1 MADHKL
7 KLGSLT
13 ALVIGSMIGG
23 GIFSLPKDMASGA
36 EVGAILIGWA
46 ITAVGMLALAF
57 VFQTLANRKP
67 DLDNGVYTYAKAGFG
82 NYLGFSSAWGYWIS
96 AWVGNVA
103 YLMLLMNTLGYFFP
117 ALKTTITDP
126 VTHEVTSSVSVWGI
140 ALASVLL
147 WSMHMLVLR
156 GVKTAAF
163 INTIITIAKVIP
175 LFAFIIILL
184 FSFKLDIFTTD
195 FWGTKSPDLGSVMTQ
210 VKSMMLVT
218 VWVFIGIEGASVYS
232 ASAEKRTDVG
242 KATILGFLSVLSLL
256 ILVNVL
262 SAGVMK
268 QPELA
273 GLENPSMAHVLAHV
287 VGPWGATFISVGL
300 GVSLLGALLAWTL
313 FAAETLY
320 VASKDGTVPAFF
332 HRENKNAAPIN
343 ALWATNIGMQIFLIL
358 NLFSAG
364 SYQKMVALATSMI
377 LIPYLFS
384 AAYAALLTVRKETY
398 DKDPQDLGK
407 DSIIAWVATVYGVWL
422 LYAAGVEYLL
432 LSMLLYAP
440 GTFVYIWARKENKQ
454 VVFSAVEKL
463 YVAAVFIG
471 AIVAVVG
478 LAQGKLSL

>member
-1 MADHKL
+1 
-7 KLGSLT
+7 
-13 ALVIGSMIGG
+13 
-23 GIFSLPKDMASGA
+23 
-36 EVGAILIGWA
+36 
-46 ITAVGMLALAF
+46 
-57 VFQTLANRKP
+57 
-67 DLDNGVYTYAKAGFG
+67 
-82 NYLGFSSAWGYWIS
+82 
-96 AWVGNVA
+96 
-103 YLMLLMNTLGYFFP
+103 
-117 ALKTTITDP
+117 
-126 VTHEVTSSVSVWGI
+126 
-140 ALASVLL
+140 
-147 WSMHMLVLR
+147 
-156 GVKTAAF
+156 
-163 INTIITIAKVIP
+163 
-175 LFAFIIILL
+175 
-184 FSFKLDIFTTD
+184 
-195 FWGTKSPDLGSVMTQ
+195 
-210 VKSMMLVT
+210 
-218 VWVFIGIEGASVYS
+218 
-232 ASAEKRTDVG
+232 
-242 KATILGFLSVLSLL
+242 
-256 ILVNVL
+256 L

>member
-256 ILVNVL
+256 VLVNVL

-300 GVSLLGALLAWTL
+300 GVSLLDAVCSRNPVCGFQRRHRSRLLPPRKQKCRAHQRAVGNQHRYANLLDFELVLCGFLSKNGGAGDFYDFDSLLVL
-313 FAAETLY
+313 CRLCC
-320 VASKDGTVPAFF
+320 AFD
-332 HRENKNAAPIN
+332 RA
-343 ALWATNIGMQIFLIL
+343 
-358 NLFSAG
+358 
-364 SYQKMVALATSMI
+364 
-377 LIPYLFS
+377 
-384 AAYAALLTVRKETY
+384 
-398 DKDPQDLGK
+398 
-407 DSIIAWVATVYGVWL
+407 
-422 LYAAGVEYLL
+422 
-432 LSMLLYAP
+432 
-440 GTFVYIWARKENKQ
+440 
-454 VVFSAVEKL
+454 
-463 YVAAVFIG
+463 
-471 AIVAVVG
+471 
-478 LAQGKLSL
+478 

>member
-36 EVGAILIGWA
+36 EVGAILIGWG

-117 ALKTTITDP
+117 ILKNP
-126 VTHEVTSSVSVWGI
+126 ETSSVSVWGI
-140 ALASVLL
+140 VLASVLL

-175 LFAFIIILL
+175 LFAFIVIAL
-184 FSFKLDIFTTD
+184 FAFKFDIFTSD
-195 FWGTKSPDLGSVMTQ
+195 IWGTNSPDLGSVMTQ

-256 ILVNVL
+256 VLVNVL

-407 DSIIAWVATVYGVWL
+407 DSIIAWIATIYGIWL
-422 LYAAGVEYLL
+422 LYAAGVQYLL

-440 GTFVYIWARKENKQ
+440 GTFVYIWARRENKQ
-454 VVFSAVEKL
+454 VVFSAIEKL
-463 YVAAVFIG
+463 YVAAVFIS

-478 LAQGKLSL
+478 LAQGWLSL

>member
-242 KATILGFLSVLSLL
+242 KAFS
-256 ILVNVL
+256 NF
-262 SAGVMK
+262 
-268 QPELA
+268 
-273 GLENPSMAHVLAHV
+273 NP
-287 VGPWGATFISVGL
+287 
-300 GVSLLGALLAWTL
+300 
-313 FAAETLY
+313 
-320 VASKDGTVPAFF
+320 
-332 HRENKNAAPIN
+332 R
-343 ALWATNIGMQIFLIL
+343 
-358 NLFSAG
+358 
-364 SYQKMVALATSMI
+364 
-377 LIPYLFS
+377 
-384 AAYAALLTVRKETY
+384 
-398 DKDPQDLGK
+398 
-407 DSIIAWVATVYGVWL
+407 
-422 LYAAGVEYLL
+422 
-432 LSMLLYAP
+432 
-440 GTFVYIWARKENKQ
+440 
-454 VVFSAVEKL
+454 
-463 YVAAVFIG
+463 
-471 AIVAVVG
+471 
-478 LAQGKLSL
+478 

>member
-36 EVGAILIGWA
+36 EVGAILIGWG

-117 ALKTTITDP
+117 ILKNP
-126 VTHEVTSSVSVWGI
+126 ETSSVSVWGI
-140 ALASVLL
+140 VLASVLL

-163 INTIITIAKVIP
+163 INTVITIAKVIP
-175 LFAFIIILL
+175 LFAFIVIAL
-184 FSFKLDIFTTD
+184 FAFKFDIFISD
-195 FWGTKSPDLGSVMTQ
+195 IWGTNSPDLGSVMTQ

-242 KATILGFLSVLSLL
+242 KATVMGFLSVLALL

-262 SAGVMK
+262 SAGVLK
-268 QPELA
+268 QAELA
-273 GLENPSMAHVLAHV
+273 GLDNPSMAHVLAHI
-287 VGPWGATFISVGL
+287 VGPWGATFISIGL

-358 NLFSAG
+358 NLFSDG

-384 AAYAALLTVRKETY
+384 AAYAALLTMRKETY

-407 DSIIAWVATVYGVWL
+407 DAVIAWIATVYGIWL
-422 LYAAGVEYLL
+422 IYAAGVQYLL

-440 GTFVYIWARKENKQ
+440 GTFIYVWARKENKQ
-454 VVFSAVEKL
+454 VVFTAIEKL

-471 AIVAVVG
+471 AVVAIVG
-478 LAQGKLSL
+478 LKQGWLSL